1 MEIKAQR
8 RPFHE
13 LDVEVLCMVVFEA
26 ETPENTPL
34 MAQLNERTN
43 GVIGSLLASSELR
56 GKPDEITYIH
66 QPAHLRSRRIL
77 LVGGGK
83 REHWSPDGVRRAA
96 GTAARYLKSR
106 GVKSMGF
113 FCRPEWA
120 PEASARAAVEG
131 VLLGL
136 FDVGTYKTQEKDD
149 RFLEDVVI
157 ATDEGSLDA
166 LERALHRGQI
176 LAKATN
182 FARNLVNEPS
192 SILTPTE
199 LASRAGEMASRFSL
213 DIEILDEQQMRDLGM
228 GALLA
233 VARGSDEPAKL
244 IILRYAPEEGR
255 AGQRAPVAFV
265 GKGITFDS
273 GGISLKPSKGME
285 QMKYDMA
292 GGAAVLGAMRAI
304 GQLRPA
310 IPVMGLVPAAE
321 NMPSGRAQKPG
332 DVVRSLSGKTI
343 EVINTDAEGRLIL
356 ADALTYACRLGASQ
370 VVDLATLTGAC
381 VVALGSVYAAVMGN
395 DESFLAEVIR
405 AGEAAGERLWRLPL
419 DEAYRDQL
427 KSEIA
432 DLKNI
437 GGRKAGAITAAS
449 FLSEFVQGVPWA
461 HIDIAGTAWL
471 EEKKPYLAAGPT
483 GVGVR
488 TLVHLAEQLAQ
499 TRSSPTGRG

>member
-1 MEIKAQR
+1 MEIKGHR

-13 LDVEVLCMVVFEA
+13 LDVDVLTMVVFEE
-26 ETPENTPL
+26 ETPENTPI
-34 MAQLNERTN
+34 MGELNERTN
-43 GVIGSLLASSELR
+43 GIVGSLIASSELR

-66 QPAHLRSRRIL
+66 QPVAMRPRRVL

-83 REHWSPDGVRRAA
+83 KEQSTSEGVRRAA
-96 GTAARYLKSR
+96 GTAARYLKER
-106 GVKSMGF
+106 GLKSMGF
-113 FCRPEWA
+113 FCRSEWA
-120 PEASARAAVEG
+120 LEPSARAAVEG

-136 FDVGTYKTQEKDD
+136 FDVGTYKTQEKDE
-149 RFLEDVVI
+149 RFLEEIVI
-157 ATDEGSLDA
+157 AAEGSLDA

-192 SILTPTE
+192 SILTPAE
-199 LASRAGEMASRFSL
+199 LASRAGEMASRFNL
-213 DIEILDEQQMRDLGM
+213 DIEILDEQQMRELGM

-244 IILRYAPEEGR
+244 IILRYVPEEPR
-255 AGQRAPVAFV
+255 ADQRSPVAFV

-273 GGISLKPSKGME
+273 GGISLKPPKGME

-304 GQLRPA
+304 GQLRPPV
-310 IPVMGLVPAAE
+310 PVMGIVPAAE

-356 ADALTYACRLGASQ
+356 ADALTYACQLGARR

-381 VVALGSVYAAVMGN
+381 VVALGSVYAAVLGN
-395 DESFLAEVIR
+395 DEPFLAEVIR
-405 AGEAAGERLWRLPL
+405 ASEAAGERLWRLPL
-419 DEAYRDQL
+419 DDAYRDQL
-427 KSEIA
+427 RSEIA

-437 GGRKAGAITAAS
+437 GGRKAGTITAAS
-449 FLSEFVQGVPWA
+449 FLSEFVQGIPWA

-471 EEKKPYLAAGPT
+471 EEKKPYLATGPT
-483 GVGVR
+483 GIGVR
-488 TLVHLAEQLAQ
+488 TLVHLAEQLGQ
-499 TRSSPTGRG
+499 HHPSPTEEG